1 MGSLLAALLELQ
13 SVESQLRQVRDRR
26 RRRTRAAKVQQRRI
40 DELRQREQ
48 QVQETLSRQRRHADS
63 ASVDVKAAEEKIS
76 RLRSGLNSAKTNKEY
91 ASILT
96 QLNTVKADNAKREE
110 EALQL
115 MQSVDET
122 SSELADVRKE
132 IENEQ
137 KRLEQIE
144 ADTAEEVGKLDAMIE
159 DLQARRDAAAAEV
172 PDAERAV
179 FERIADN
186 YDGEA
191 MAVVEQHGKKPP
203 HQFVCGGCFM
213 SINAEHVNALRV
225 RDEVR
230 RCDSCGRILYLES
243 QAQNATTN
251 P

>member
-26 RRRTRAAKVQQRRI
+26 RRRTRAAKVQQRAI
-40 DELRQREQ
+40 EELRQSERQ
-48 QVQETLSRQRRHADS
+48 LQETLAQRQRQADS
-63 ASVDVKAAEEKIS
+63 AALDVKAAEERIS
-76 RLRSGLNSAKTNKEY
+76 HFRSALNTAKTNKEY

-115 MQSVDET
+115 MQNVEEATGELTELRQRIESEQSRLQDIET
-122 SSELADVRKE
+122 A
-132 IENEQ
+132 NAQ
-137 KRLEQIE
+137 
-144 ADTAEEVGKLDAMIE
+144 EVEKLDGMIAE
-159 DLQARRDAAAAEV
+159 LQERHDAAAENV
-172 PDAERAV
+172 PDTERRL
-179 FERIADN
+179 FKRIADN

-203 HQFVCGGCFM
+203 YEFVCGGCFM
-213 SINAEHVNALRV
+213 SINAEHVNALKV

-243 QAQNATTN
+243 QTQSAPSET
-251 P
+251 